1 MPFIVVPAIDVTEG
15 RLGVYTQE
23 GPRPVDAFAGDPLKA
38 AYAYVAAGARM
49 LHVVDMD
56 RALGTTLG
64 DAGVVTAIASIPGI
78 VAVQA
83 SGGIRSWDTARAVL
97 SAGAARIVIS
107 SSALADEDAVAAMIT
122 SARPGELLFGI
133 EADGGRIRSRGA
145 GAVDLELAATLGW
158 LQASGAPG
166 FLATAVGRVGTE
178 SGPDLELVR
187 RVARAG
193 VPTWAAGGISS
204 IEHLAAV
211 REAGAA
217 GAIVGRAALDG
228 SLDLEAALE
237 WAAQP

>member
-1 MPFIVVPAIDVTEG
+1 MPFIVAPAIDVTEG
-15 RLGVYTQE
+15 RLGVYTQD
-23 GPRPVDAFAGDPLKA
+23 GPRSVDAFAGDPLRA
-38 AYAYVAAGARM
+38 AQAYVAAGAKM

-56 RALGTTLG
+56 RAMGTTLG
-64 DAGVVTAIASIPGI
+64 DPGIVTAIASIPGI
-78 VAVQA
+78 VAVQS
-83 SGGIRSWDTARAVL
+83 SGGIHSWDIARSVL
-97 SAGAARIVIS
+97 AAGAARVVV
-107 SSALADEDAVAAMIT
+107 SSAVLDDEDAVGAIIR
-122 SARPGELLFGI
+122 SARAGEVLFGI

-145 GAVDLELAATLGW
+145 GAVDLELASTLGF
-158 LQASGAPG
+158 LQAAGAPG

-178 SGPDLELVR
+178 TGPDVELVR
-187 RVARAG
+187 RVVRAG
-193 VPTWAAGGISS
+193 LPTWAAGGISS

>member
-15 RLGVYTQE
+15 RLGVYTQD
-23 GPRPVDAFAGDPLKA
+23 GPRAVDAYAGDPFRA
-38 AYAYVAAGARM
+38 AQAYVAAGARM

-64 DAGVVTAIASIPGI
+64 DPGVVAAIASIPGV

-83 SGGIRSWDTARAVL
+83 SGGIRSWDIARSIL
-97 SAGAARIVIS
+97 GAGAARVVVS
-107 SSALADEDAVAAMIT
+107 SSILEDEAEVGQIIR

-145 GAVDLELAATLGW
+145 GAVDLDLASTLGW
-158 LQASGAPG
+158 LQTAGAPG

-178 SGPDLELVR
+178 TGPDIELVR
-187 RVARAG
+187 RVVRSGA
-193 VPTWAAGGISS
+193 PTWAAGGISS

-228 SLDLEAALE
+228 SLDLEEALA